1 MQGGVVPVL
10 SPALEWPWQAAL
22 EWERA
27 LDLYFSMQRSKLV
40 PDTTSYNLC
49 LGVLGDMEVGGFD
62 YLRSRRLCQAK
73 TETDSTVFVGP

>member
-40 PDTTSYNLC
+40 PDTTSYNLR
-49 LGVLGDMEVGGFD
+49 LGALGDMEVGGFD
-62 YLRSRRLCQAK
+62 DLTICRSDCVRQK
-73 TETDSTVFVGP
+73 